1 MSAGLDR
8 RGLAMLASG
17 HACAD
22 MAQGAIPA
30 LLPFLIDQR
39 GISYGAAGALV
50 LVTSVGSSA
59 IQPLFGLGS
68 DRLSLPW
75 LMPLG
80 VLLAGLGIALVGSPR
95 AIRPPRPRWR

>member
-1 MSAGLDR
+1 MSAGLDGE
-8 RGLAMLASG
+8 GLAMLASG

-22 MAQGAIPA
+22 MAQARIPA

-68 DRLSLPW
+68 DRLSLP
-75 LMPLG
+75 
-80 VLLAGLGIALVGSPR
+80 AR
-95 AIRPPRPRWR
+95 